1 MIRIVRYLSLAVV
14 GVLLNLPGT
23 LDADAQGRRP
33 APLSNGET
41 REKQENRREV
51 APTSVWVNSD
61 EGSDEEGEYVADGS
75 GWYNKDG
82 SGSIMWRSDI
92 DLREVH
98 DDPNLNGIWI
108 RDERGSGRNVGCT
121 ENNDPDDVTTC
132 TEWRDNYGHEDVVA
146 FRIEKSE
153 GDRDDDEVAEA
164 RDRIA
169 WADRAFQLRGS
180 QEDYDRVMEA
190 DDPEEE
196 FHATEEGDEVAEAR
210 DRIAWADRAFQLRGS
225 QEDYDRVME
234 ADDPEEEFH
243 ALKEGDEEDGHL
255 GDEDL
260 DLDEV
265 REMVA
270 EMADS
275 FVGSL
280 GLFEGLEKSVAK
292 EYEEECDDCIE
303 KSLNKFRRYA
313 KMRRMDEEEIDE
325 FIAVADLFVAA
336 LQQNSVGE
344 EGDDHEDEDDHG
356 DEGDHH
362 DDHGDDHGEDQTRM
376 DGSISQEDHG
386 DDHGEEVDH
395 QEDEW
400 SSGPNSVRLVLKSIT
415 DGIVEVD
422 IEVAESEPISGWSML
437 VNYDP
442 DILQFKGF
450 TPKFVKGAFI
460 PLSMES
466 AEGVEVG
473 GAVLG
478 MKVAKTEGDGI
489 LGTIK
494 LAIVGTLPCKISL
507 ANPSFRGVDSDIILE
522 QEPLEIAP

>member
-146 FRIEKSE
+146 FSIEEGE
-153 GDRDDDEVAEA
+153 GDHRDDEVAEE

-225 QEDYDRVME
+225 QEDYDRVIE

-243 ALKEGDEEDGHL
+243 AIKE

-260 DLDEV
+260 DLDGV
-265 REMVA
+265 RKDVA
-270 EMADS
+270 KMSDEFA
-275 FVGSL
+275 GSRD
-280 GLFEGLEKSVAK
+280 LFKGLEKSVAK
-292 EYEEECDDCIE
+292 EYEEGCDNCIE
-303 KSLNKFRRYA
+303 KSLKKFRRYA

-344 EGDDHEDEDDHG
+344 EGDDH
-356 DEGDHH
+356 
-362 DDHGDDHGEDQTRM
+362 
-376 DGSISQEDHG
+376 
-386 DDHGEEVDH
+386 
-395 QEDEW
+395 EDEW

-494 LAIVGTLPCKISL
+494 LAIVGTLPCEISL

>member
-180 QEDYDRVMEA
+180 QEDYDRVLEA

-196 FHATEEGDEVAEAR
+196 FHA
-210 DRIAWADRAFQLRGS
+210 I
-225 QEDYDRVME
+225 
-234 ADDPEEEFH
+234 
-243 ALKEGDEEDGHL
+243 KEGDAEDGHL

-260 DLDEV
+260 DLDAV

-275 FVGSL
+275 FAGSQ
-280 GLFEGLEKSVAK
+280 GLFKGLEKSVAK
-292 EYEEECDDCIE
+292 EYEEGCNDCIE
-303 KSLNKFRRYA
+303 ESLNKFRRYA
-313 KMRRMDEEEIDE
+313 KFRRMDEEEIGK

-336 LQQNSVGE
+336 LQQNTVG
-344 EGDDHEDEDDHG
+344 D
-356 DEGDHH
+356 
-362 DDHGDDHGEDQTRM
+362 
-376 DGSISQEDHG
+376 
-386 DDHGEEVDH
+386 
-395 QEDEW
+395 
-400 SSGPNSVRLVLKSIT
+400 
-415 DGIVEVD
+415 
-422 IEVAESEPISGWSML
+422 
-437 VNYDP
+437 
-442 DILQFKGF
+442 
-450 TPKFVKGAFI
+450 
-460 PLSMES
+460 
-466 AEGVEVG
+466 
-473 GAVLG
+473 
-478 MKVAKTEGDGI
+478 
-489 LGTIK
+489 
-494 LAIVGTLPCKISL
+494 
-507 ANPSFRGVDSDIILE
+507 
-522 QEPLEIAP
+522 

>member
-196 FHATEEGDEVAEAR
+196 FHA
-210 DRIAWADRAFQLRGS
+210 I
-225 QEDYDRVME
+225 
-234 ADDPEEEFH
+234 
-243 ALKEGDEEDGHL
+243 KE

-260 DLDEV
+260 DLDGV
-265 REMVA
+265 RKDVA
-270 EMADS
+270 KMSDEFA
-275 FVGSL
+275 GSRD
-280 GLFEGLEKSVAK
+280 LFKGLEKSVAK
-292 EYEEECDDCIE
+292 EYEEGCDNCIE
-303 KSLNKFRRYA
+303 KSLKKFRRYA

-344 EGDDHEDEDDHG
+344 EGDDH
-356 DEGDHH
+356 
-362 DDHGDDHGEDQTRM
+362 
-376 DGSISQEDHG
+376 
-386 DDHGEEVDH
+386 
-395 QEDEW
+395 EDEW

-494 LAIVGTLPCKISL
+494 LAIVGTLPCEISL

>member
-1 MIRIVRYLSLAVV
+1 MIIIVRYMSLAVV
-14 GVLLNLPGT
+14 AVLLNLSGT

-33 APLSNGET
+33 APGMPTET
-41 REKQENRREV
+41 REEQENRREV

-132 TEWRDNYGHEDVVA
+132 TEWRDNYGHKDVVA
-146 FRIEKSE
+146 FSIEEGE
-153 GDRDDDEVAEA
+153 GDHRDDEVAEA

-169 WADRAFQLRGS
+169 GADRAFQLRGS

-190 DDPEEE
+190 DDPEKE
-196 FHATEEGDEVAEAR
+196 FHAT
-210 DRIAWADRAFQLRGS
+210 
-225 QEDYDRVME
+225 
-234 ADDPEEEFH
+234 
-243 ALKEGDEEDGHL
+243 KE

-275 FVGSL
+275 FAGSRD
-280 GLFEGLEKSVAK
+280 LFKGLETSVAK
-292 EYEEECDDCIE
+292 EYEERCDDCIE
-303 KSLNKFRRYA
+303 KSLKKFRRYA
-313 KMRRMDEEEIDE
+313 KMRRMDEEERYK

-344 EGDDHEDEDDHG
+344 EGDDHEDEGDHHG
-356 DEGDHH
+356 DEGDDHEDEGDHH
-362 DDHGDDHGEDQTRM
+362 GDEGDDH
-376 DGSISQEDHG
+376 
-386 DDHGEEVDH
+386 
-395 QEDEW
+395 EDEW

-494 LAIVGTLPCKISL
+494 LAIVGTLPCEISL

>member
-180 QEDYDRVMEA
+180 QEDYDRVIEA

-196 FHATEEGDEVAEAR
+196 FHA
-210 DRIAWADRAFQLRGS
+210 I
-225 QEDYDRVME
+225 
-234 ADDPEEEFH
+234 
-243 ALKEGDEEDGHL
+243 KE

-260 DLDEV
+260 DLDGV
-265 REMVA
+265 RKDVA
-270 EMADS
+270 KMSDEFA
-275 FVGSL
+275 GSRD
-280 GLFEGLEKSVAK
+280 LFKGLEKSVAK
-292 EYEEECDDCIE
+292 EYEEGCDNCIE
-303 KSLNKFRRYA
+303 KSLKKFRRYA

-344 EGDDHEDEDDHG
+344 EGDDHEDEGDHHGEEGDDHE

-362 DDHGDDHGEDQTRM
+362 GEEGDDHEDEGDHHGE
-376 DGSISQEDHG
+376 EG
-386 DDHGEEVDH
+386 DDH
-395 QEDEW
+395 EDEW

-494 LAIVGTLPCKISL
+494 LAIVGTLPCEISL

>member
-180 QEDYDRVMEA
+180 QEDYDRVIEA

-196 FHATEEGDEVAEAR
+196 FHA
-210 DRIAWADRAFQLRGS
+210 I
-225 QEDYDRVME
+225 
-234 ADDPEEEFH
+234 
-243 ALKEGDEEDGHL
+243 KE

-260 DLDEV
+260 DLDGV
-265 REMVA
+265 RKDVA
-270 EMADS
+270 KMSDEFA
-275 FVGSL
+275 GSRD
-280 GLFEGLEKSVAK
+280 LFKGLEKSVAK
-292 EYEEECDDCIE
+292 EYEEGCDNCIE
-303 KSLNKFRRYA
+303 KSLKKFRRYA

-344 EGDDHEDEDDHG
+344 EGDDH
-356 DEGDHH
+356 
-362 DDHGDDHGEDQTRM
+362 
-376 DGSISQEDHG
+376 
-386 DDHGEEVDH
+386 
-395 QEDEW
+395 EDEW

-494 LAIVGTLPCKISL
+494 LAIVGTLPCEISL

>member
-180 QEDYDRVMEA
+180 QEDYDRVIEA

-225 QEDYDRVME
+225 QEDYDRVIE

-243 ALKEGDEEDGHL
+243 AIKE

-260 DLDEV
+260 DLDGV
-265 REMVA
+265 RKDVA
-270 EMADS
+270 KMSDEFA
-275 FVGSL
+275 GSRD
-280 GLFEGLEKSVAK
+280 LFKGLEKSVAK
-292 EYEEECDDCIE
+292 EYEEGCDNCIE
-303 KSLNKFRRYA
+303 KSLKKFRRYA

-344 EGDDHEDEDDHG
+344 EGDDH
-356 DEGDHH
+356 
-362 DDHGDDHGEDQTRM
+362 
-376 DGSISQEDHG
+376 
-386 DDHGEEVDH
+386 
-395 QEDEW
+395 EDEW

-494 LAIVGTLPCKISL
+494 LAIVGTLPCEISL

>member
-14 GVLLNLPGT
+14 GVLLNLPGK

-33 APLSNGET
+33 APLLTGET
-41 REKQENRREV
+41 REEQENRREV
-51 APTSVWVNSD
+51 APTSVWVISD

-132 TEWRDNYGHEDVVA
+132 TEWRGNYGYEDVVA
-146 FRIEKSE
+146 FRIEESE
-153 GDRDDDEVAEA
+153 GDHRDDDRGNEGGRDDDEVAEA

-243 ALKEGDEEDGHL
+243 AIKE

-313 KMRRMDEEEIDE
+313 EMLRMDEEEIDE

-344 EGDDHEDEDDHG
+344 EGDHHEDE
-356 DEGDHH
+356 
-362 DDHGDDHGEDQTRM
+362 
-376 DGSISQEDHG
+376 G

-442 DILQFKGF
+442 DILQFKDF

-494 LAIVGTLPCKISL
+494 LAIVGTLPCEISL

>member
-1 MIRIVRYLSLAVV
+1 ME
-14 GVLLNLPGT
+14 
-23 LDADAQGRRP
+23 ADDPEEEFHA
-33 APLSNGET
+33 T
-41 REKQENRREV
+41 
-51 APTSVWVNSD
+51 
-61 EGSDEEGEYVADGS
+61 EEGE
-75 GWYNKDG
+75 
-82 SGSIMWRSDI
+82 
-92 DLREVH
+92 
-98 DDPNLNGIWI
+98 
-108 RDERGSGRNVGCT
+108 
-121 ENNDPDDVTTC
+121 
-132 TEWRDNYGHEDVVA
+132 
-146 FRIEKSE
+146 
-153 GDRDDDEVAEA
+153 EVAEA

-180 QEDYDRVMEA
+180 QEDYDLVMEA
-190 DDPEEE
+190 DEPEEE
-196 FHATEEGDEVAEAR
+196 FHA
-210 DRIAWADRAFQLRGS
+210 I
-225 QEDYDRVME
+225 
-234 ADDPEEEFH
+234 
-243 ALKEGDEEDGHL
+243 KEGEEEDGHL

-275 FVGSL
+275 FAGSRDL
-280 GLFEGLEKSVAK
+280 FKGLKKSVTK
-292 EYEEECDDCIE
+292 EHEEECDDCIE
-303 KSLNKFRRYA
+303 ESLNKFRRYA
-313 KMRRMDEEEIDE
+313 KMRRMNEEEIDG

-344 EGDDHEDEDDHG
+344 EGDDHEDEG
-356 DEGDHH
+356 
-362 DDHGDDHGEDQTRM
+362 
-376 DGSISQEDHG
+376 
-386 DDHGEEVDH
+386 DH

-494 LAIVGTLPCKISL
+494 LAIVGTLPCKVSL

>member
-1 MIRIVRYLSLAVV
+1 M
-14 GVLLNLPGT
+14 T
-23 LDADAQGRRP
+23 
-33 APLSNGET
+33 GET
-41 REKQENRREV
+41 REEQENRREV
-51 APTSVWVNSD
+51 APTSVWVISD
-61 EGSDEEGEYVADGS
+61 EGPAEEGEYVADGS

-98 DDPNLNGIWI
+98 DNPNLNGIWI

-121 ENNDPDDVTTC
+121 ENNDPDDVTIC

-146 FRIEKSE
+146 FRIEVGEGDRGNE

-164 RDRIA
+164 RGRIA

-180 QEDYDRVMEA
+180 QEDYDRVLEA

-196 FHATEEGDEVAEAR
+196 FHA
-210 DRIAWADRAFQLRGS
+210 I
-225 QEDYDRVME
+225 
-234 ADDPEEEFH
+234 
-243 ALKEGDEEDGHL
+243 KEGDAEDGHL

-260 DLDEV
+260 DLDAV

-275 FVGSL
+275 FAGSQ
-280 GLFEGLEKSVAK
+280 GLFKGLEKSVAK
-292 EYEEECDDCIE
+292 EYEEGCNDCIE
-303 KSLNKFRRYA
+303 ESLNKFRRYA
-313 KMRRMDEEEIDE
+313 KFRRMDEEEIGK

-336 LQQNSVGE
+336 LQQNTVGD
-344 EGDDHEDEDDHG
+344 EGDHHGDEGDDHG
-356 DEGDHH
+356 DEGD
-362 DDHGDDHGEDQTRM
+362 DHGDE
-376 DGSISQEDHG
+376 G
-386 DDHGEEVDH
+386 DDHGEEGDH
-395 QEDEW
+395 HGDEGDDHGDEGDDHGDEGDDHGDEGDDHEDEW
-400 SSGPNSVRLVLKSIT
+400 SSGPNSVRLVLKSMT

-422 IEVAESEPISGWSML
+422 IEVAESEPISGWSMR

-442 DILQFKGF
+442 DILQFKSF

-507 ANPSFRGVDSDIILE
+507 ANPSFRGVDSDVILE

>member
-180 QEDYDRVMEA
+180 QEDYDRVIEA

-225 QEDYDRVME
+225 QEDYDRVIE

-243 ALKEGDEEDGHL
+243 AIKE

-260 DLDEV
+260 DLDGV
-265 REMVA
+265 RKDVA
-270 EMADS
+270 KMSDEFA
-275 FVGSL
+275 GSRD
-280 GLFEGLEKSVAK
+280 LFKGLEKSVAK
-292 EYEEECDDCIE
+292 EYEEGCDNCIE
-303 KSLNKFRRYA
+303 KSLKKFRRYA
-313 KMRRMDEEEIDE
+313 KMRRMDEEEIDK

-344 EGDDHEDEDDHG
+344 EGDDHEDE
-356 DEGDHH
+356 GDHH
-362 DDHGDDHGEDQTRM
+362 GD
-376 DGSISQEDHG
+376 
-386 DDHGEEVDH
+386 
-395 QEDEW
+395 
-400 SSGPNSVRLVLKSIT
+400 
-415 DGIVEVD
+415 
-422 IEVAESEPISGWSML
+422 
-437 VNYDP
+437 
-442 DILQFKGF
+442 
-450 TPKFVKGAFI
+450 
-460 PLSMES
+460 
-466 AEGVEVG
+466 
-473 GAVLG
+473 
-478 MKVAKTEGDGI
+478 
-489 LGTIK
+489 
-494 LAIVGTLPCKISL
+494 
-507 ANPSFRGVDSDIILE
+507 
-522 QEPLEIAP
+522 

>member
-225 QEDYDRVME
+225 QEDYDRVIE

-243 ALKEGDEEDGHL
+243 AIKE

-260 DLDEV
+260 DLDGV
-265 REMVA
+265 RKDVA
-270 EMADS
+270 KMSDEFA
-275 FVGSL
+275 GSRD
-280 GLFEGLEKSVAK
+280 LFKGLEKSVAK
-292 EYEEECDDCIE
+292 EYEEGCDNCIE
-303 KSLNKFRRYA
+303 KSLKKFRRYA

-344 EGDDHEDEDDHG
+344 EGDDH
-356 DEGDHH
+356 
-362 DDHGDDHGEDQTRM
+362 
-376 DGSISQEDHG
+376 
-386 DDHGEEVDH
+386 
-395 QEDEW
+395 EDEW

-494 LAIVGTLPCKISL
+494 LAIVGTLPCEISL